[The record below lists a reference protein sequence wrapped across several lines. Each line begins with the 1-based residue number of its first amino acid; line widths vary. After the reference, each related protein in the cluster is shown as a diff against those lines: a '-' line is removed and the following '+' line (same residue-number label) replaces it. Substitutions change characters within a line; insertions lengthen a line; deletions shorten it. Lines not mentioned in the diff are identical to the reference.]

1 MVATSSLALV
11 AFVLLRN
18 NDRNTS
24 EDIAERTDRLAAQQA
39 ELAGRLSQI
48 AEADAASQKALSER
62 LQNQEIAITKTL
74 EERLADVTKV
84 GDSLHAT
91 GTRSSETMTKL
102 QEHLAVIDAAQKNI
116 TDLSAQVVQLQD
128 VLTNRQA
135 RGAFGEIQLQ
145 DLVQAAA
152 LPPSTYEFQKTLGN
166 NKRADCVLN
175 LPNPRAPSP
184 SMRVP
189 AGAITHYGPRRTKL
203 ERRSTRAFAADV
215 LKHVRNIAGYIHT
228 GQNCGIRTDVSCRP
242 EAVYAELYATTR
254 TRSKNP
260 TGRCGSFRRRP

>member
-1 MVATSSLALV
+1 MESVTIIALVVATSSLALA

-24 EDIAERTDRLAAQQA
+24 EDIARTTDRLAAHQA

-74 EERLADVTKV
+74 EERLADVTKKV
-84 GDSLHAT
+84 GDSLQQT
-91 GTRSSETMTKL
+91 STRSSETMTKL
-102 QEHLAVIDAAQKNI
+102 QERLAVIDAAQKNI

-145 DLVQAAA
+145 DLVQAA
-152 LPPSTYEFQKTLGN
+152 LPPSAYEFQKTLGN
-166 NKRADCVLN
+166 NCLLYTSD
-175 LPNPRAPSP
+175 
-184 SMRVP
+184 
-189 AGAITHYGPRRTKL
+189 
-203 ERRSTRAFAADV
+203 AAD
-215 LKHVRNIAGYIHT
+215 
-228 GQNCGIRTDVSCRP
+228 
-242 EAVYAELYATTR
+242 E
-254 TRSKNP
+254 
-260 TGRCGSFRRRP
+260 